1 MHRHEISQ
9 SAWERIEDLLPGRP
23 GDVGVTAA
31 DNRLFV
37 NAVYWIAKTGA
48 PWRDLPPRF
57 GLWNSVF
64 QRFNRWSKKGVWQ
77 RVAEALSDD
86 TDLEWLLIDSTV
98 VRAHQHAA
106 GQKGGQQPTSLG
118 VAEED
123 SAPRSTSRS
132 TGLAIPCGSC

>member
-1 MHRHEISQ
+1 MGRHEISQ
-9 SAWERIEDLLPGRP
+9 AAWERIEHLLPGRP

-31 DNRLFV
+31 NNRLFV

-57 GLWNSVF
+57 GPWNSIF

-77 RVAEALSDD
+77 RVAEALSEDVD
-86 TDLEWLLIDSTV
+86 FEWLMIDSTV

-106 GQKGGQQPTSLG
+106 GKKGGKTANNLD
-118 VAEED
+118 AARED

-132 TGLAIPCGSC
+132 TGLATPCGSC